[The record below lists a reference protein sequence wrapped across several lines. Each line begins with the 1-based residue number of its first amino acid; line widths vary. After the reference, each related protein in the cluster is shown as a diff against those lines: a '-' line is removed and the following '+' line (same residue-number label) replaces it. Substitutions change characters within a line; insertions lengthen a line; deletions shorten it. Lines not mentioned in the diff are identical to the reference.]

1 MEGMAIRGEDIEVEE
16 TALPG
21 IGLRHD
27 FLTRRGRRVGV
38 VSHRN
43 GRRDLVIYDRDDI
56 DACADSLVLTTEE
69 ADTLAEFLGAK
80 RITERLANLNE
91 QVSSLH
97 TDRLRLPSG
106 SRYDGLKL
114 ADTRARTRTGSSIVA
129 VVRKPEAFP
138 SPEPDFVLRGGDV
151 LIVVGTAEGIAGVA
165 EILAE

>member
-1 MEGMAIRGEDIEVEE
+1 MSISGEDIEVEE
-16 TALPG
+16 TKLPG

-27 FLTRRGRRVGV
+27 FMTRRGRRVGV

-43 GRRDLVIYDRDDI
+43 GRRDLVLYDPDDP
-56 DACADSLVLTTEE
+56 DACISTLVLSSDE
-69 ADTLAEFLGAK
+69 ADTLAEFLGAR

-97 TDRLRLPSG
+97 TDRLRVANG
-106 SRYDGLKL
+106 SRYDGLRL
-114 ADTRARTRTGSSIVA
+114 GDTHARTRTGSSIVA

-138 SPEPDFVLRGGDV
+138 SPDPDFVLHGGDV
-151 LIVVGTAEGIAGVA
+151 LIVVGTAEGIAGLA